1 MNNKDLMIEFINN
14 IRDMGMLTEFIK
26 YIFNYEYLEDYNYIF
41 RIIDDDNL
49 VIIDIYDN
57 VSNNRFNR
65 YIYDFDGEV
74 FLNTIEDYILV
85 KKISIKNLID
95 TDDKILKL
103 GYLFKLDKKIMI
115 EYATQFMDIKFVQI
129 LECIIKNKPI

>member
-1 MNNKDLMIEFINN
+1 MNNKDMMIRFINN

-26 YIFNYEYLEDYNYIF
+26 YIFNYKYLDDHNYIF
-41 RIIDDDNL
+41 RIIDDVNS

-57 VSNNRFNR
+57 VSNSRFNR

-95 TDDKILKL
+95 NDDKILKL
-103 GYLFKLDKKIMI
+103 GYLFKLDKELMVN
-115 EYATQFMDIKFVQI
+115 YAKQFMNTKFVQI